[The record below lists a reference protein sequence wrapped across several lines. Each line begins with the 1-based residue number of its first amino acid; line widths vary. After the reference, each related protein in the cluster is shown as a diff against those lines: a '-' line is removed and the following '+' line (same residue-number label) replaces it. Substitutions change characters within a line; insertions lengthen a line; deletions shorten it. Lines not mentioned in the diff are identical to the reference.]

1 MAKVVSR
8 YYQTIYGNWSATE
21 AKKVV
26 DDPTY
31 IMYLQKL
38 PIYVNAFF

>member
-1 MAKVVSR
+1 VAKVVSR
-8 YYQTIYGNWSATE
+8 YYQTIYGNWSAAE

-31 IMYLQKL
+31 MYLEKL